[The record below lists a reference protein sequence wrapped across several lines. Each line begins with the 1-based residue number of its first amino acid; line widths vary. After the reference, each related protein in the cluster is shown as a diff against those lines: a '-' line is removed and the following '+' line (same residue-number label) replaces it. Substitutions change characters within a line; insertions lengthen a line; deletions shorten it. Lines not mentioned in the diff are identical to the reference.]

1 MDLRKYWQRRRA
13 LEAEL
18 PEVVT
23 LHDPATGR
31 TIRAGRVEAA
41 AAITDHG
48 CRLATEAEAG
58 ILAADEAR
66 RATLERASDALTRTR
81 LLIAQ
86 ASEK

>member
-1 MDLRKYWQRRRA
+1 MDLRAYWRRRRA

-18 PEVVT
+18 PAVVT

-31 TIRAGRVEAA
+31 TLRAGRVEAA
-41 AAITDHG
+41 ASITDHG
-48 CRLATEAEAG
+48 FRLASEAEAG

-66 RATLERASDALTRTR
+66 RATLERAGDALARTR

-86 ASEK
+86 VPPK